1 MIQETEIC
9 LGAKRKVSPNIVV
22 MLKSEANYTY
32 VYLADG
38 TKFLS
43 TITLGILEKRLEDFN
58 FLRPNRSILVNKHFI
73 ESFSTMAYADCRP
86 NIRLLNQ
93 TIIPIAKRKIKDIRK
108 AKSSN

>member
-1 MIQETEIC
+1 MIRETEIS
-9 LGAKRKVSPNIVV
+9 LGAKRKVSPGIVV

-38 TKFLS
+38 TRFLS

-58 FLRPNRSILVNKHFI
+58 FLRPNRSILINKHFI
-73 ESFSTMAYADCRP
+73 ESFSTVAYVDCRP

-108 AKSSN
+108 AKSNN